1 MEKETISI
9 TIYGENI
16 DNDFKWEEWYKD
28 AKKIIESLGYDY
40 NYVGVRT
47 QKLNSGKVMKLG
59 RNEKKVLNEIKS
71 SQEIKYIS
79 MFSLPE
85 DFQSASFDYDV
96 MIVRNSQFTTL
107 TVNKGDFN
115 KIDEQKLLQLLSK
128 YIDNVHGEI
137 YEMDRYE
144 SPLIYASKA
153 TPISF
158 FKTLKIIKEIS

>member
-9 TIYGENI
+9 TIYGQNI
-16 DNDFKWEEWYKD
+16 ENDFKWEDWYVD

-40 NYVGVRT
+40 NYVGIRT
-47 QKLNSGKVMKLG
+47 QKLNSGKVMKLS
-59 RNEKKVLNEIKS
+59 RNEKKVLNEIQS
-71 SQEIKYIS
+71 GQEIKYIS
-79 MFSLPE
+79 MFSLPQ

-96 MIVRNSQFTTL
+96 MIVRNSQFITL

-115 KIDEQKLLQLLSK
+115 KIDEQKLLLLFSQ
-128 YIDNVHGEI
+128 YVNNVHGEI

-153 TPISF
+153 NPTSF
-158 FKTLKIIKEIS
+158 FKSLKIIKEIS

>member
-16 DNDFKWEEWYKD
+16 DNDFKWEDWYED

-40 NYVGVRT
+40 NYVGIRT
-47 QKLNSGKVMKLG
+47 QKLNSGKVMKLS
-59 RNEKKVLNEIKS
+59 RNEKKVLNEIQS
-71 SQEIKYIS
+71 GQEIKYIS

-96 MIVRNSQFTTL
+96 MIVKNSQFTTL

-128 YIDNVHGEI
+128 YVDNGHGEI

-153 TPISF
+153 NPTSF

>member
-1 MEKETISI
+1 
-9 TIYGENI
+9 
-16 DNDFKWEEWYKD
+16 
-28 AKKIIESLGYDY
+28 
-40 NYVGVRT
+40 
-47 QKLNSGKVMKLG
+47 MKLSK
-59 RNEKKVLNEIKS
+59 NEKKVLNEIKS
-71 SQEIKYIS
+71 GQEIKYIS

-96 MIVRNSQFTTL
+96 MIVRNSQFTTV

-115 KIDEQKLLQLLSK
+115 KIDEQKLVQLLSK
-128 YIDNVHGEI
+128 YVNKGQCEI

-153 TPISF
+153 NPTSF

>member
-9 TIYGENI
+9 AIYG
-16 DNDFKWEEWYKD
+16 DKVGGDFKWEEWYED
-28 AKKIIESLGYDY
+28 AKHIIELLGYDY
-40 NYVGVRT
+40 NYVGIKT
-47 QKLNSGKVMKLG
+47 QKLNSGKVMKLS
-59 RNEKKVLNEIKS
+59 RNKKKILNEIES
-71 SQEIKYIS
+71 GQEIKYIS

-96 MIVRNSQFTTL
+96 MIARNSQFMIL

-115 KIDEQKLLQLLSK
+115 KIDEQKLLQLLIK
-128 YIDNVHGEI
+128 YVNNGHGEI

-153 TPISF
+153 NPTSF
-158 FKTLKIIKEIS
+158 FKSLKIIKEMN